1 MRKTYCRDTHFDKN
15 VDFDKLNK
23 ILHEK
28 GISRAEL
35 SRESGHCKSYV
46 KDNVFA
52 RKRLSETVADVLQK
66 KYGVHPDEYKKTGAT
81 ASNDDITETTAS
93 NDRIYKYTFSFNG
106 EFLERLALASLKE
119 HMSIDA
125 FVEKCLVE
133 GIGDKIIDAD
143 DDRAKKEN

>member
-66 KYGVHPDEYKKTGAT
+66 KYGVSPDEYKKTET
-81 ASNDDITETTAS
+81 AVS

-119 HMSIDA
+119 HMSIDD

-133 GIGDKIIDAD
+133 GIGDKILDNEG
-143 DDRAKKEN
+143 RKE

>member
-52 RKRLSETVADVLQK
+52 RKRLSGSVADVLQK
-66 KYGVHPDEYKKTGAT
+66 KYGVSPDEYKKQRQL
-81 ASNDDITETTAS
+81 DDTTETAVS

>member
-66 KYGVHPDEYKKTGAT
+66 STEYHLMNTKKQRQPLATTGFT
-81 ASNDDITETTAS
+81 NIRFRLTE
-93 NDRIYKYTFSFNG
+93 SF
-106 EFLERLALASLKE
+106 
-119 HMSIDA
+119 
-125 FVEKCLVE
+125 
-133 GIGDKIIDAD
+133 
-143 DDRAKKEN
+143 

>member
-23 ILHEK
+23 ILNEK

-35 SRESGHCKSYV
+35 SRASGHCKSYV

-81 ASNDDITETTAS
+81 ASATDS
-93 NDRIYKYTFSFNG
+93 NDRIYKCTVSFNG

-119 HMSIDA
+119 HMSIDD

-133 GIGDKIIDAD
+133 GIGDKIIDAG
-143 DDRAKKEN
+143 DDRTKEN

>member
-28 GISRAEL
+28 GISKAEL

-81 ASNDDITETTAS
+81 ASATDS
-93 NDRIYKYTFSFNG
+93 NDRIYKCTFLFNG

-119 HMSIDA
+119 HMSIDD

-143 DDRAKKEN
+143 DRTKEN

>member
-66 KYGVHPDEYKKTGAT
+66 KYGVSPDEYKKTET
-81 ASNDDITETTAS
+81 AVS

-119 HMSIDA
+119 HMSIDD
-125 FVEKCLVE
+125 FVDKCLVE
-133 GIGDKIIDAD
+133 GIGDKILDNEGRKD
-143 DDRAKKEN
+143 

>member
-66 KYGVHPDEYKKTGAT
+66 KYGVSPDEYKKTET
-81 ASNDDITETTAS
+81 AVS

-119 HMSIDA
+119 HMSIDD

-143 DDRAKKEN
+143 DDRTQKEN

>member
-28 GISRAEL
+28 GISKAEL

-81 ASNDDITETTAS
+81 ASND
-93 NDRIYKYTFSFNG
+93 RIYKYTFSFNG
-106 EFLERLALASLKE
+106 EFLERLALASLNE
-119 HMSIDA
+119 HMSIDD

-143 DDRAKKEN
+143 DRTKEN

>member
-66 KYGVHPDEYKKTGAT
+66 KYGVSPDEYKKTET
-81 ASNDDITETTAS
+81 AVS

-119 HMSIDA
+119 HMRVDD

-133 GIGDKIIDAD
+133 GTGDKIIDAD
-143 DDRAKKEN
+143 DDRTKKEN